1 MHETYP
7 DGGAVGAPGADS
19 GSEASAPSPNPTAP
33 AGMAFSGLAV
43 LTLLNLLNYIDRM
56 ILPAVL
62 THVQADLKI
71 DDAQAGLLG
80 TGFVI
85 VLLAAS
91 PVFGVLGDAL
101 SRTRILAIGAG
112 LWSLAT
118 AASGL
123 ARGFPHLLGAR
134 VAVGIGEAAYGT
146 VAPSL
151 LSDFY
156 PPHVRGRIFAYFY
169 AAIPVGSA
177 LGYVLGGVVAHHMDW
192 RAAFFIAGLPGLL
205 LALWALLLR
214 EPRRGRFDTP
224 AEPTE
229 DSAHGKISLRTYF
242 ELMRNPI
249 YLWTVAGYSAATFA
263 IGGLSFWMPKFL
275 TTARGLGPEEAA
287 TVFGV
292 VLAVAGFVGSLG
304 GGWLADYGMKYTK
317 NAYLWIPGLTT
328 LLAVPVGI
336 VALTSPVRSVF
347 LPAIFV
353 SGVLLFASTG
363 PINAMLVNVVSP
375 TMRASAIAAAT
386 VSIHLFGDAPSSWI
400 IGLISDHSNLQT
412 GVLIVPAFIALS
424 GLIWAG
430 TAWRLDRQG
439 GPPLRSEAAGDLPDK
454 GATP

>member
-1 MHETYP
+1 METP
-7 DGGAVGAPGADS
+7 RTQHAPQPA
-19 GSEASAPSPNPTAP
+19 

-62 THVQADLKI
+62 THVQADLHI

-80 TGFVI
+80 TGFVV

-91 PVFGVLGDAL
+91 PVFGILGDAF
-101 SRTRILAIGAG
+101 SRTRILAAGAG

-123 ARGFPHLLGAR
+123 ARGYPHLLAAR
-134 VAVGIGEAAYGT
+134 MAVGVGEAAYGT

-177 LGYVLGGVVAHHMDW
+177 LGYVIGGLAAHHLDW
-192 RAAFFIAGLPGLL
+192 RAAFFMGGLPGIL
-205 LALWALLLR
+205 LALWALRLP
-214 EPRRGRFDTP
+214 EPQRGRYDDPSSEPP
-224 AEPTE
+224 A
-229 DSAHGKISLRTYF
+229 AHGGISLRTYL
-242 ELMRNPI
+242 ELMRNPV
-249 YLWTVAGYSAATFA
+249 YLWTVAGYSSATFA
-263 IGGLSFWMPKFL
+263 IGGLSFWMPTFL
-275 TTARGLGPEEAA
+275 TKVRGLGPEEAA

-292 VLAVAGFVGSLG
+292 VLAAAGFLGSLG
-304 GGWLADYGMKYTK
+304 GGWLADYGMRYTR
-317 NAYLWIPGLTT
+317 NAYLWVPGVTT
-328 LLAVPVGI
+328 LLAVPVGL
-336 VALTSPVRSVF
+336 VALLAPDRSVF

-400 IGLISDHSNLQT
+400 IGVISDRSDLQT
-412 GVLIVPAFIALS
+412 AVLIVPVFIALG
-424 GLIWAG
+424 GLIWAVL
-430 TAWRLDRQG
+430 AWRLDRV
-439 GPPLRSEAAGDLPDK
+439 GPRDPA
-454 GATP
+454 